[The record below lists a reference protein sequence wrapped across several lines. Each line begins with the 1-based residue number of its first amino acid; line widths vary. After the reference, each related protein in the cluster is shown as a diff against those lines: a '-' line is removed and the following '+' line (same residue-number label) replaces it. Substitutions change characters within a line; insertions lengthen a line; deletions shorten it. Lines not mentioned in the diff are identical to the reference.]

1 MDALADFFPHL
12 LVFAALLLAAIAL
25 TPAVESV
32 GLPGPAAFLA
42 VGVIAGY
49 LEVVPTDRL
58 GELPLEQIGV
68 VGLYAILFQGGLA
81 TGFAAWRKRGR
92 ADPCSR
98 HRWNRRDGRAAR
110 RLRAL
115 PAGFRVDT
123 RRARRRRS
131 QPD

>member
-25 TPAVESV
+25 TPAVESI

-49 LEVVPTDRL
+49 LEVIPTDRL

-68 VGLYAILFQGGLA
+68 VALYAILFQGGLA
-81 TGFAAWRKRGR
+81 TGFRPGAEKRGR
-92 ADPCSR
+92 SLLSAP
-98 HRWNRRDGRAAR
+98 
-110 RLRAL
+110 
-115 PAGFRVDT
+115 
-123 RRARRRRS
+123 
-131 QPD
+131 

>member
-49 LEVVPTDRL
+49 LEAHSD
-58 GELPLEQIGV
+58 
-68 VGLYAILFQGGLA
+68 
-81 TGFAAWRKRGR
+81 
-92 ADPCSR
+92 
-98 HRWNRRDGRAAR
+98 
-110 RLRAL
+110 
-115 PAGFRVDT
+115 
-123 RRARRRRS
+123 
-131 QPD
+131 

>member
-49 LEVVPTDRL
+49 LELIPTDRL
-58 GELPLEQIGV
+58 GELPL
-68 VGLYAILFQGGLA
+68 ASK
-81 TGFAAWRKRGR
+81 T
-92 ADPCSR
+92 
-98 HRWNRRDGRAAR
+98 HRE
-110 RLRAL
+110 L
-115 PAGFRVDT
+115 PAGEP
-123 RRARRRRS
+123 AWAH
-131 QPD
+131 